1 MSHTELRWARRRKIK
16 SGMVSTSKV
25 LQWRTI
31 VAWQGYDDISKTP
44 TPIYG
49 DWQDVP
55 TEDESC
61 GDNDGR

>member
-31 VAWQGYDDISKTP
+31 VAWQGYDDIYKTP
-44 TPIYG
+44 TPHLWG
-49 DWQDVP
+49 LA
-55 TEDESC
+55 
-61 GDNDGR
+61 GRSDRRRIVWR